1 MKVID
6 RILIA
11 CYAVMGALALLVSG
25 VCVVAP
31 EVAGNLGLAVQA
43 VLTNSIMLQIL
54 SVLLVIVML
63 AWSVRLVMLA
73 VQREGSAPSSSASV
87 QESANGAVRVSVRAM
102 ETLVRRA
109 VEQTDGVLESKIRIN
124 NHDDSVSVEI
134 DMVAGIE
141 SHVPAVTAILQRNV
155 KGIVEEFSGIAVRE
169 VVVLVTDI
177 RDNAPPA
184 LPAPK
189 DESAQTV
196 VVVPEAVEVS
206 HAEEPAGD
214 TAAEE
219 APVSGEAEV
228 SEEEPASEEAESPA
242 EESSEENAEP
252 VIEITFDE
260 PEEAESEESGKP
272 AEEEA

>member
-169 VVVLVTDI
+169 VTVLVTEI

-196 VVVPEAVEVS
+196 VVVPEAVEVKTEAAEQTDGPVEAAEP
-206 HAEEPAGD
+206 AEE
-214 TAAEE
+214 TAEE
-219 APVSGEAEV
+219 APQAAFEVVGTPAEETQND
-228 SEEEPASEEAESPA
+228 SEPAKTESEEAAA
-242 EESSEENAEP
+242 EA
-252 VIEITFDE
+252 
-260 PEEAESEESGKP
+260 
-272 AEEEA
+272 